1 MPVVSEVFQLE
12 RVAER
17 SLHSLFIFPLFGF
30 SGWTDDAP
38 HKPAAKRLQRAAS
51 ASTRPEFGTIS
62 SSAPVKDKPKLD
74 STLVSPVVSCS
85 NQCVLI
91 VAILFVGVCAL
102 CSKKVN
108 EKEFEDKAVGVCVC
122 LYVCNPYGFMCV
134 CTCACVC
141 VCVCA
146 RVCACTSRQKSEKQ
160 ESYPSLQLLL
170 QRLSTTPD

>member
-1 MPVVSEVFQLE
+1 MPLVSEVFQLE

-62 SSAPVKDKPKLD
+62 SSAPVKDKPKMD
-74 STLVSPVVSCS
+74 SMKALVSHVVS
-85 NQCVLI
+85 
-91 VAILFVGVCAL
+91 L
-102 CSKKVN
+102 CSKKMS
-108 EKEFEDKAVGVCVC
+108 EKELEDKAVCVCVC
-122 LYVCNPYGFMCV
+122 MYVCNPYGFMCV
-134 CTCACVC
+134 CACACVC
-141 VCVCA
+141 VCVRA
-146 RVCACTSRQKSEKQ
+146 RVCACISRQKSEKQ
-160 ESYPSLQLLL
+160 ESHPSLQLLL